1 MWLEDGAMKLTKI
14 IAAATT
20 AAVLTTGAVTVA
32 GAASGDSGSKK
43 PAATAEAKNHPKKA
57 VLRRLVGRRAAI
69 LAAKTIGITPKQ
81 LVEEVKGGKT
91 VGQVASD
98 HGSSPTAVINALVAA
113 GNKAIDNQVAKHH
126 ISADR
131 AAKIKAKLP
140 EKVTNFVN
148 NWHPKTK

>member
-1 MWLEDGAMKLTKI
+1 M
-14 IAAATT
+14 
-20 AAVLTTGAVTVA
+20 
-32 GAASGDSGSKK
+32 
-43 PAATAEAKNHPKKA
+43 
-57 VLRRLVGRRAAI
+57 
-69 LAAKTIGITPKQ
+69 
-81 LVEEVKGGKT
+81 KGGKT

-113 GNKAIDNQVAKHH
+113 GNKAVDNQVAKHH

>member
-43 PAATAEAKNHPKKA
+43 PAATAEAKTPKKA
-57 VLRRLVGRRAAI
+57 VVRRLVGRRAAI
-69 LAAKTIGITPKQ
+69 LAAKTIGIKPKQ